1 MTPFR
6 LPLLVALVAALA
18 VPASPALSDPPA
30 SRAPRVT
37 AAARDYVPAPRPRAE
52 GQGMRCTADRAVCIS
67 LTSYIPDVCRTIEAA
82 AQANDLDPNFF
93 VRLVWK
99 ESLFDAGAVSP
110 AGAQGIAQFMPDTA
124 RLRGL
129 ADPFNPAEALRASA
143 RYLSDLSRAYGNI
156 GLAAV
161 AYNGGEARAER
172 FIAGQ
177 GGLPLETRAYV
188 AAITGHTAQTWRDA
202 PPPPPDLALAPD
214 KSFQDACVAHAATR
228 KLREFPTEDPLRAW
242 GVIVASNASRDGAE
256 RQVARLKNRHAAVLQ
271 PERIAYARAR
281 LPGMPRR
288 LHTAQVGRDTRAEAD
303 GLCQRLKAAGGACIV
318 LKN

>member
-1 MTPFR
+1 MSRLR
-6 LPLLVALVAALA
+6 LPAILALLAALA
-18 VPASPALSDPPA
+18 GAVPPAYADPPA
-30 SRAPRVT
+30 SRAARAPADGPAPIAR
-37 AAARDYVPAPRPRAE
+37 AAARDADR
-52 GQGMRCTADRAVCIS
+52 RCTADGAACIAAA
-67 LTSYIPDVCRTIEAA
+67 SYIPDVCRTIEAA
-82 AQANDLDPNFF
+82 ARANALDPNFF

-110 AGAQGIAQFMPDTA
+110 AGAQGIAQFMPGTA
-124 RLRGL
+124 KLRGL
-129 ADPFNPAEALRASA
+129 LDPFNPAEALHASA
-143 RYLSDLSRAYGNI
+143 RYLADLRRAYGNI
-156 GLAAV
+156 GLAAA

-202 PPPPPDLALAPD
+202 PPAPPDLALAPGEP
-214 KSFQDACVAHAATR
+214 FQAACIAHAATR
-228 KLREFPTEDPLRAW
+228 KLREFPTEDPLLAW

-256 RQVARLKNRHAAVLQ
+256 RQVARLKNRHAGVLGG
-271 PERIAYARAR
+271 ERIAYARAR

-288 LHTAQVGRDTRAEAD
+288 LHTAQVGRDSRAEAD
-303 GLCQRLKAAGGACIV
+303 ALCARLKGAGGACIV

>member
-1 MTPFR
+1 MTPHS
-6 LPLLVALVAALA
+6 LLLLLFALAALVA
-18 VPASPALSDPPA
+18 PAAPLSADPPSARRAA
-30 SRAPRVT
+30 SAAPEHG
-37 AAARDYVPAPRPRAE
+37 PAPRPRAE
-52 GQGMRCTADRAVCIS
+52 TDRRCTPDRAVCI
-67 LTSYIPDVCRTIEAA
+67 TAASYIPDVCRTIESAA
-82 AQANDLDPNFF
+82 RANALDPNFF

-110 AGAQGIAQFMPDTA
+110 AGAQGIAQFMPETA

-129 ADPFNPAEALRASA
+129 ADPFNPAEALHASA
-143 RYLSDLSRAYGNI
+143 RYLADLSRAFGNI

-172 FIAGQ
+172 FIAGR

-202 PPPPPDLALAPD
+202 PPPPPDLALAKD
-214 KSFQDACVAHAATR
+214 KPFQEACIDHAATR
-228 KLREFPTEDPLRAW
+228 RLREFPTEDPLLAW
-242 GVIVASNASRDGAE
+242 GVILASNARRDGAE
-256 RQVARLKNRHAAVLQ
+256 RQVARLQNRHGAVLEG
-271 PERIAYARAR
+271 ERVSYARAR

-288 LHTAQVGRDTRAEAD
+288 LYNAQVGRDTRAEAD
-303 GLCQRLKAAGGACIV
+303 ALCQRLKATGGACIV